1 MDSFFLHN
9 AHLLLENDEIANA
22 LQEIA
27 IPKSFKKGEL
37 LHTSNSICKHFFLLF
52 TGVARVFYFRDGKDI
67 TVHIAQEQE
76 SITAIDSF
84 IQRRKS
90 KYSIEALED
99 IECLAIS
106 RTDIEKLSEKS
117 HQFEHFGRLF
127 LEKIYI
133 DLAERVDSLLLHTS
147 QERYEELLERKPDLF
162 NRIPAKHIA
171 SFLGMTPETF
181 SRIRSK

>member
-1 MDSFFLHN
+1 MNHFFLHN
-9 AHLLLENDEIANA
+9 AHLLLENREVAEA
-22 LQEIA
+22 LEKVA
-27 IPKSFKKGEL
+27 ISKSFKKGEL
-37 LHTSNSICKHFFLLF
+37 LHTSNSICKHFYLLF

-84 IQRRKS
+84 IQKSKS

-99 IECLAIS
+99 IHCLAIS
-106 RTDIEKLSEKS
+106 RTDLEKLSEQS

-127 LEKIYI
+127 LEKIYC
-133 DLAERVDSLLLHTS
+133 DLAERIDSLLLHTS
-147 QERYEELLERKPDLF
+147 QERYELLLKQKPNLF
-162 NRIPAKHIA
+162 NRVPSKHLA